1 MTMVTINAKWKMT
14 MMNHYRQNLM
24 MMMMMTTMMMMMMMT
39 MMMMMMMMTMVVVV
53 GSSMF
58 RTAHEQRAQLFI
70 ARNIN
75 SDIGTRTGFFTI
87 GNITPTFRGD
97 DALDNSV
104 EDIVPET

>member
-1 MTMVTINAKWKMT
+1 VWGVVVVVVVVV
-14 MMNHYRQNLM
+14 MMMMMMMAMMM
-24 MMMMMTTMMMMMMMT
+24 MMMMMTTTTMMMMMT
-39 MMMMMMMMTMVVVV
+39 TTTMMMMMTMVVVV

-87 GNITPTFRGD
+87 GNTAPSFSGD
-97 DALDNSV
+97 NALDNSV

>member
-1 MTMVTINAKWKMT
+1 MLLLLLV
-14 MMNHYRQNLM
+14 
-24 MMMMMTTMMMMMMMT
+24 MMMMMTTL
-39 MMMMMMMMTMVVVV
+39 MMTMVVVV

-58 RTAHEQRAQLFI
+58 RTAHEQRAKLFI

-87 GNITPTFRGD
+87 GNITPSFSGD